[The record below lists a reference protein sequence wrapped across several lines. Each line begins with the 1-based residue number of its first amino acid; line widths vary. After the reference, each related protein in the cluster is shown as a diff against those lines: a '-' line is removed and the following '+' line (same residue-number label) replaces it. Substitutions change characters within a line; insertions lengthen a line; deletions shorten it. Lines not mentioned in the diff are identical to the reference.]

1 MAMPSSG
8 SVNHVTQVSNAWRRL
23 FPGPILQLTYRL
35 VYRMLK
41 YGRQSQSVD
50 PSCASD
56 PKPATPVLTDWA
68 AALGYFVFDR
78 VIDQAAE
85 AATNH
90 KDSEEVLCEFVRF
103 EEHDL
108 TVRVDETR

>member
-1 MAMPSSG
+1 MD
-8 SVNHVTQVSNAWRRL
+8 QR
-23 FPGPILQLTYRL
+23 
-35 VYRMLK
+35 
-41 YGRQSQSVD
+41 
-50 PSCASD
+50 CASD
-56 PKPATPVLTDWA
+56 PKPAGPVLTGWA

-78 VIDQAAE
+78 VIDQAAK

-90 KDSEEVLCEFVRF
+90 KDSEEVLCEFVGF